1 LKERVFQLWSQQSM
15 CHFEMK
21 QVYMLLMRELQILK
35 REEKKLNGYRRVAS
49 LRHMW
54 ARDSR

>member
-1 LKERVFQLWSQQSM
+1 M

-35 REEKKLNGYRRVAS
+35 REEKKLNGDRRVAS